1 MADLKLL
8 QTGASELGLELTRDQ
23 LSAFSRYMNELL
35 RWNQKSNLTAIVAP
49 EEMQTKH
56 FLDSLTCLLAFPG
69 VDAETVDQGSNAHG
83 KLDLGAQLNGG
94 TGISCLDIG
103 TGAGFPG
110 IPLKICLPNMKLTLL
125 ESIGK
130 KTAFLSHIVQLLK
143 LDDTRVVTGRAEDLA
158 KSIGEREAFDV
169 VVARAVSNLAVL
181 AELCL
186 PFCRLGGRVIAP
198 KKGDITA
205 EIEEG
210 RYAVQQMGGR
220 YGSTVSIR
228 SSLLEDERCL
238 VVMEKESPTPHQYPR
253 RSGMPVKRP
262 LLASGGAEG

>member
-23 LSAFSRYMNELL
+23 LSAFSRYMNEML

-49 EEMQTKH
+49 EEVQIKH

-69 VDAETVDQGSNAHG
+69 AAGDGVGSGSSGPG
-83 KLDLGAQLNGG
+83 KPDLAARLKGGAGV
-94 TGISCLDIG
+94 SCLDIG

-110 IPLKICLPNMKLTLL
+110 IPLKICLPSMKLTLL

-143 LDDTRVVTGRAEDLA
+143 LTDARVVTGRAEELA
-158 KSIGEREAFDV
+158 RSPGEREAFDV
-169 VVARAVSNLAVL
+169 VVARAVSSLTVL

-186 PFCRLGGRVIAP
+186 PFCRIGGRVIAP
-198 KKGDITA
+198 KKCDIA
-205 EIEEG
+205 LEVEES
-210 RYAVQQMGGR
+210 RYAVRSMGGR
-220 YGSTVSIR
+220 YGPTVPVQL
-228 SSLLEDERCL
+228 SLLEDDRCL
-238 VVMEKESPTPHQYPR
+238 VVMEKTNPTPYHYPR
-253 RSGMPVKRP
+253 RPGVPVKRP